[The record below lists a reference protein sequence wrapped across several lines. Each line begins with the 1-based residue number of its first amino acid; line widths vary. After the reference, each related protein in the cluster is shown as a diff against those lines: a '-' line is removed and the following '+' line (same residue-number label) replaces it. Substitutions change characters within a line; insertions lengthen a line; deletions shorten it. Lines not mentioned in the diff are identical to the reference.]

1 MTTSLVVGRSK
12 PGCGLSPT
20 LSFKDVHHPRC
31 GGRRVEPGPYPPFG
45 LVIPFFLQHSEG
57 GGP

>member
-1 MTTSLVVGRSK
+1 M

-31 GGRRVEPGPYPPFG
+31 DGRWVELGPYPPFG
-45 LVIPFFLQHSEG
+45 SVTRFFL
-57 GGP
+57 